1 MIAKMLKYSFLVF
14 HEEYITFLEDIR
26 ELGVVHVISRQK
38 DISGDI
44 LDKYTLVKEI
54 QNVIRAL
61 EKREVDSAGLEKP
74 SEECRGR
81 SAFDCVVSLFEERE
95 HLQTQ
100 LSQLNRE
107 INQVK
112 PWGNFSPEVIKKL
125 KEQNINLK
133 FFSVASRKF
142 PDEWLQKYPVEVI
155 SQVGGITYF
164 VMVVRGNEELP
175 VIDAEEI
182 RPPEKP
188 LSQLQSEF
196 ADVEK
201 ERSRAER
208 EIDAH
213 AANSIDAIKRY
224 LSEVKDDISYD
235 NTIENTAKEAEG
247 KVMLLEGWVPEERQE
262 ELDKY
267 LERMDVLYLV
277 DKPGNEDKIP
287 VLLKNKKFSKDFEM
301 LGELYSLPKYQEL
314 DMTPFFAPFYMLFFG
329 FCLGDAGYGV
339 LMAVIALIM
348 KKRVKK
354 QLKGVMNLIFY
365 LGLSTILFGI
375 IGGTLFGI
383 PLYETGLPFY
393 STLAQKFSK
402 QGTDINQL
410 LFYLALVFGG
420 LQILFGMV
428 LKAINEVR
436 QFGWGFAVGTFG
448 WLTLLFGSI
457 GIYSYSLVSGKPL
470 SELNLPFYVLLS
482 VSGIMILLLN
492 RIGRNVFMN
501 VGVGLWT
508 TYNMITGILG
518 DLLSYIRLFALG
530 ISSAIMGFVFNSL
543 ALEMSGSV
551 PVLNIIIMIIILVI
565 GHSINIFMS
574 GLGAFV
580 HPLRL
585 TFVEFYKNAGFTGGG
600 KQYNPFRKIT

>member
-1 MIAKMLKYSFLVF
+1 MIAKMSKYSFLVF
-14 HEEYITFLEDIR
+14 HEEYIRFLEDIR
-26 ELGVVHVISRQK
+26 DLGVLHVISRKQ
-38 DISGDI
+38 DVSEGIMNR
-44 LDKYTLVKEI
+44 YTLVREI

-61 EKREVDSAGLEKP
+61 EKREVSADEAVP
-74 SEECRGR
+74 SKGCRGR
-81 SAFDCVVSLFEERE
+81 DAFDCVVSLFEERE

-100 LSQLNRE
+100 LTQLNRE
-107 INQVK
+107 INQVR
-112 PWGNFSPEVIKKL
+112 PWGDFSVEVLMKL
-125 KEQNINLK
+125 KEQDIELK
-133 FFSVASRKF
+133 FFSVSSRKF
-142 PDEWLQKYPVEVI
+142 KSEWLQKYPVEVI
-155 SQVGGITYF
+155 SSLGGITYF
-164 VMVVRGNEELP
+164 VMVVRENEELP
-175 VIDAEEI
+175 VIDAEEM

-188 LSQLQSEF
+188 LSLLKAEY

-201 ERSRAER
+201 ELRRTET

-213 AANSIDAIKRY
+213 AANSVDAINRY

-235 NTIENTAKEAEG
+235 NTMESTAREASG
-247 KVMLLEGWVPEERQE
+247 KVMLLEGWVPDERKDELEE
-262 ELDKY
+262 Y
-267 LERMDVLYLV
+267 LAGKSILHIVEQPAKGEKV
-277 DKPGNEDKIP
+277 P
-287 VLLKNKKFSKDFEM
+287 VMLKNRKFPKHFEM

-329 FCLGDAGYGV
+329 FCLGDAGYGL

-348 KKRVKK
+348 KRRVKK
-354 QLKGVMNLIFY
+354 QLKSVMSLIFY

-383 PLYETGLPFY
+383 PLYETGLPVY
-393 STLAQKFSK
+393 STLAQQFTE

-420 LQILFGMV
+420 FQILFGMV

-436 QFGWGFAVGTFG
+436 QFGWGYAVGTFG
-448 WLTLLFGSI
+448 WLTLLLGGI
-457 GIYSYSLVSGKPL
+457 GIYGFSHLTGKEL
-470 SELNLPFYVLLS
+470 SELSLPFYVLLAI
-482 VSGIMILLLN
+482 SGVMILLLN

-508 TYNMITGILG
+508 TYNMVTGILG

-543 ALEMSGSV
+543 AVEMSGSI
-551 PVLNIIIMIIILVI
+551 PVLSIIIMVVILVI

-585 TFVEFYKNAGFTGGG
+585 TFVEFYKNAGFSGGG